1 MKKLAKIKSA
11 ILKNKGATFNN
22 NGRTATLKT
31 GFIVSEQAHGLILS
45 IAEFNGLTLARFN
58 ALLHKARRLG
68 AFLGFWIFENKV
80 YIDFNK
86 HISDKAQAIAYGK
99 EQKQLA
105 IWSCADMCEIP
116 IKSE

>member
-1 MKKLAKIKSA
+1 MNAKQ
-11 ILKNKGATFNN
+11 LKNAVKKNNGATLTS
-22 NGRTATLKT
+22 NGKRANIKT
-31 GFIVSEQAHGLILS
+31 GFIVSEEKHGLIIGLR
-45 IAEFNGLTLARFN
+45 EFYALTDKRLN
-58 ALLHKARRLG
+58 ALKDKAQKLG
-68 AFLGFWIFENKV
+68 AFLGFWVNENKV

-116 IKSE
+116 IKSK